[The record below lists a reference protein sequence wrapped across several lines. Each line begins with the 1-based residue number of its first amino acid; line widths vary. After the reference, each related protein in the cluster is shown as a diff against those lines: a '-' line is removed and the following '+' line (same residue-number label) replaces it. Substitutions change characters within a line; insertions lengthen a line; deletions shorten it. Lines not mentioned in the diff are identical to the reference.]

1 VGVFEDFVPMIRNR
15 SAFGSGLIRFRATFG
30 SLAVVG
36 LQGFA
41 KTVRIR
47 FAFGSLLVRFRFAFG
62 SGERLELTSLT
73 AVKLVRDED
82 SSRSGTTNR
91 FMQAKYMVV
100 LSFFR
105 ARTPNENYLP
115 KVRISEKP
123 RSERSAFRTSVYGT
137 PRSGFLSERFKYS
150 K

>member
-47 FAFGSLLVRFRFAFG
+47 FAFGSLLVRAKASIRNRERTPG
-62 SGERLELTSLT
+62 S
-73 AVKLVRDED
+73 VRDGD
-82 SSRSGTTNR
+82 SSRGGTANR
-91 FMQAKYMVV
+91 FTLAMSMVV
-100 LSFFR
+100 LSFF
-105 ARTPNENYLP
+105 TP
-115 KVRISEKP
+115 
-123 RSERSAFRTSVYGT
+123 
-137 PRSGFLSERFKYS
+137 
-150 K
+150 